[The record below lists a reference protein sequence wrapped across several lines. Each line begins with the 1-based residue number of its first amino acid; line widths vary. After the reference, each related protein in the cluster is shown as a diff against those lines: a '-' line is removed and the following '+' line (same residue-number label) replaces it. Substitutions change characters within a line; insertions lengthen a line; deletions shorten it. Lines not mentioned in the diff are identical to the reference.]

1 MSTRDGSPFIYLAN
15 ADGTAATRLTS
26 GDKPAWSRDGRRLAF
41 QRDGGIYVID
51 ADGSGER
58 WLGSGWGPAWS
69 PDGMSLVFSDAVGG
83 NAHGGIFVMNA
94 GGSGRTMLLSSDFVQ
109 PGDGVITPA
118 WSPDGRTIAFV
129 RANWDEPWQL
139 YVMNADG
146 SGPRSLFGNVFS
158 QAEPSWSPDGSSIA
172 FETYDG
178 IASVNVNTARGTLG
192 ASGFDPDWLPDGRGF
207 VFNQFTGPPVG
218 ESVLG
223 SRMRVFIG
231 SGRSIRQLVPDAVD
245 PTVPDYSDSQVAYAR
260 AAR

>member
-1 MSTRDGSPFIYLAN
+1 MVAGRPASRVPAG
-15 ADGTAATRLTS
+15 G
-26 GDKPAWSRDGRRLAF
+26 GDLCHRRRRLRREVAWP
-41 QRDGGIYVID
+41 
-51 ADGSGER
+51 A
-58 WLGSGWGPAWS
+58 GPAWS
-69 PDGMSLVFSDAVGG
+69 PDGTRWFREPWAATPMADLRDECR
-83 NAHGGIFVMNA
+83 
-94 GGSGRTMLLSSDFVQ
+94 GSGRTMLLSSDFVQ